1 MIRRAAMA
9 VVALLALGSA
19 TSPATTYL
27 VRPDGTGDFAT
38 IPEAVEAAAS
48 GDSVVLA
55 DGVYML
61 SRTIDYDGKDI
72 VLCSASGD
80 PTTCTIVPHSGGEG
94 VVITHVPTDAAIL
107 RGVTIQGGATAVVT
121 GASSPVIRDC
131 VFRDNQTTSG
141 AGIYCG
147 TGSPL
152 IVNCLFEGNVA
163 MGPFGSGI
171 PGWGGGICVVEGS
184 PRIVDCTFTGNLAGG
199 VGGAVYASGGSTT
212 LVNCRITGGGID
224 GVYCTGGTLDISD
237 CIITGNLGC
246 GVSCHE
252 CTCTIIGSTIASND
266 NHHPGGGLRVGGGGA
281 VHAER
286 CVIWGNCSTVGAA
299 EVFVD
304 VGCVAEFA
312 CCIVDSAGVEG
323 DGSITGLGP
332 NSYEDPLFCDPV
344 PCSMEPTDSGDY
356 SVSEAS
362 PCTPENS
369 ACGALIG
376 ALPAACPGQPA
387 AEQTTW
393 GAIKA
398 MFR

>member
-1 MIRRAAMA
+1 
-9 VVALLALGSA
+9 
-19 TSPATTYL
+19 
-27 VRPDGTGDFAT
+27 
-38 IPEAVEAAAS
+38 
-48 GDSVVLA
+48 
-55 DGVYML
+55 
-61 SRTIDYDGKDI
+61 
-72 VLCSASGD
+72 
-80 PTTCTIVPHSGGEG
+80 
-94 VVITHVPTDAAIL
+94 
-107 RGVTIQGGATAVVT
+107 
-121 GASSPVIRDC
+121 
-131 VFRDNQTTSG
+131 
-141 AGIYCG
+141 
-147 TGSPL
+147 
-152 IVNCLFEGNVA
+152 
-163 MGPFGSGI
+163 
-171 PGWGGGICVVEGS
+171 
-184 PRIVDCTFTGNLAGG
+184 
-199 VGGAVYASGGSTT
+199 
-212 LVNCRITGGGID
+212 VNCRITGGGID